1 MLSKEEKKEK
11 KHLEKELIFLLSYH
25 KEISARSEQLRIYF
39 DEQIEII
46 TERLKEIGH

>member
-11 KHLEKELIFLLSYH
+11 KFLEKELIFFLSYY
-25 KEISARSEQLRIYF
+25 KEVSVRSEKTKRYF
-39 DEQIEII
+39 DQQIEII